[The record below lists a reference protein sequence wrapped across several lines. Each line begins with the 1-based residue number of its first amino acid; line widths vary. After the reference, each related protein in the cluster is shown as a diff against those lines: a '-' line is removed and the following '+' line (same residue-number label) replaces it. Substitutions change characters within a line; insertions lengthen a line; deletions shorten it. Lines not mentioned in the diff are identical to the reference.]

1 MLFENE
7 IAKVGYLSR
16 SVPEGID
23 LKEAIL
29 KMKVEKNAVI
39 LAHYY
44 VSEDIQSIADFVGDS
59 FAGVFGVANSKAV
72 NALVRHLSFVQL
84 GNLELRFGNLL

>member
-7 IAKVGYLSR
+7 ISKVGYLSR

-29 KMKVEKNAVI
+29 KMKAEKNAYI

-59 FAGVFGVANSKAV
+59 LALAQASKKRMQILLYSV
-72 NALVRHLSFVQL
+72 EYILWLKLQ
-84 GNLELRFGNLL
+84 RF